1 MLKIVEAF
9 SGIGSQ
15 LQALK
20 NIGSEIEVAATI
32 EWDVNAVYA
41 YDIIHNGIQD
51 LSKFPEYNKPEAI
64 ARLIEYGVSTDG
76 KKLATESTLRTLSAE
91 TLRGILYSI
100 KRTKN
105 LVNITKVHADNLPS
119 KIDLLTY
126 SFPCQDLSI
135 CCSWHG
141 NITGLDRE
149 ASNHSGMLWEIE
161 RILKEFVS
169 SGKKLPK
176 FLLMENVS
184 NILSR
189 THNGNFS
196 EWKNILEKMGYINQV
211 YTLNALN
218 FGIPQQRIRTFMLS
232 VHCQD
237 GIKTEKLKIFFDN
250 NNLEQKTISINS
262 SLSEYLRTD
271 YKILK
276 YREEAEESNPFFTPS
291 RKKIYEDN
299 DLIFDGEKI
308 IKTFIKTITTKQDR
322 NPNSGLIAYKG
333 LIKGKAP
340 YRNLTP
346 RECFLLMG
354 FAEKAFD
361 CLMDN
366 NIEIKK
372 GIKIY
377 TREKI
382 IKLAGNSIAVN
393 VLEEIFRQV
402 EIIKHDILMSR
413 LNEHC
418 SVGRRVFG

>member
-20 NIGSEIEVAATI
+20 NIGSAVEVAATI
-32 EWDVNAVYA
+32 EWDINAVYA
-41 YDIIHNGIQD
+41 YDIIHNGMQD
-51 LSKFPEYNKPEAI
+51 LSKFPEYNKLEAI
-64 ARLIEYGVSTDG
+64 NQLIEYGVSTNG
-76 KKLATESTLRTLSAE
+76 KELAENSALRTISADTLR
-91 TLRGILYSI
+91 RVLYAI

-105 LVNITKVHADNLPS
+105 LVNITKIHAHDLPN

-135 CCSWHG
+135 CGSWHG
-141 NITGLDRE
+141 NMTGIDRE
-149 ASNHSGMLWEIE
+149 ANNHSGMLWEIE

-189 THNGNFS
+189 LHNGNFS
-196 EWKNILEKMGYINQV
+196 EWKNILKKMGYINQV
-211 YTLNALN
+211 YTLNALD

-237 GIKTEKLKIFFDN
+237 TMKIIKLKDFFGK
-250 NNLEQKTISINS
+250 NNLEKRKPL
-262 SLSEYLRTD
+262 SLSLISDYLRTD
-271 YKILK
+271 YSISE
-276 YREEAEESNPFFTPS
+276 YRTEAEESNPFFTPS

-299 DLIFDGEKI
+299 DLIYDGKT
-308 IKTFIKTITTKQDR
+308 IKKAFINTITTKQDR
-322 NPNSGLIAYKG
+322 NPTSGLVSYEG
-333 LIKGKAP
+333 LISGKAP

-354 FAEKAFD
+354 FSEESFNR
-361 CLMDN
+361 LMEN
-366 NIEIKK
+366 NIEMKK
-372 GIKIY
+372 GRKMY

-402 EIIKHDILMSR
+402 EFIKHDILMSK
-413 LNEHC
+413 LNEYNNDL
-418 SVGRRVFG
+418 R